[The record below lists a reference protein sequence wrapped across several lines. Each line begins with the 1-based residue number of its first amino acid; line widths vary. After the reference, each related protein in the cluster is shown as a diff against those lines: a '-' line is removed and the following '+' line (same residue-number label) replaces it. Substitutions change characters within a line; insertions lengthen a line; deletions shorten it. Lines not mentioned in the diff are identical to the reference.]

1 MTDMVVIIPAAGI
14 GKRMKSHGP
23 KANIQIDEKNTVIS
37 RMISIIKKVFGNIEI
52 TVVLGFQKEK
62 IKLSNDLNKT
72 FNENFESTNVS
83 KSINIGIKS
92 SKGKDCLIVYG
103 DIVFNKNIFNNFDK
117 NNSCVWV
124 EKSDKR
130 SCEVGVN
137 VVDGNAEHFSYGVF
151 PKWAQIV
158 FLKEKDKEL
167 FLKLSNNAKTEK
179 WFGFEIMNKMIDAG
193 TKFSIKMIDE
203 IIEIDTYLD
212 IKKAKKF
219 VRKNENI
226 SQKIK

>member
-23 KANIQIDEKNTVIS
+23 KANIQIDEKNTIVS
-37 RMISIIKKVFGNIEI
+37 RAVSILRKVFGKIEI
-52 TVVLGFQKEK
+52 TIVLGFQKEK
-62 IKLSNDLNKT
+62 IKLPNDLNEI
-72 FNENFESTNVS
+72 FNEHFESTNVS
-83 KSINIGIKS
+83 KSINIGIKN

-103 DIVFNKNIFNNFDK
+103 DIVFNKSIFNNF
-117 NNSCVWV
+117 NSDHSCIWV
-124 EKSDKR
+124 EKSEKR
-130 SCEVGVN
+130 SSEVGVN
-137 VVDGNAEHFSYGVF
+137 IVDGNAEHFSYGVF

-158 FLKEKDKEL
+158 FLKEKDKNL
-167 FLKLSNNAKTEK
+167 FLSLSNNIKTEK

-193 TKFSIKMIDE
+193 TKFSVKTIDE
-203 IIEIDTYLD
+203 IVEIDTYLD